1 MGDDPFS
8 LSQQKLILFR
18 FREREKKNQKY
29 SMLVETE
36 SVLPVFLTG
45 VCNLCNGGVK
55 FVRNNDRN
63 RLTF

>member
-1 MGDDPFS
+1 MEMIPFLCLSEIDPFP
-8 LSQQKLILFR
+8 
-18 FREREKKNQKY
+18 FREWGKKNQKY
-29 SMLVETE
+29 SVLVETE
-36 SVLPVFLTG
+36 CVLPVFLTG